1 MELFSFDALVG
12 LSGSFVLFLEL
23 DFTAD
28 ILNDFRELFN
38 PPASNFQ
45 GTFLSFS
52 LRGRELSEE
61 TLECVFLFRVLA
73 RNLLSRK
80 SHETGD
86 NVLM

>member
-12 LSGSFVLFLEL
+12 LSDSFVLFLEL

-45 GTFLSFS
+45 GTFLSCS
-52 LRGRELSEE
+52 LRGENFLKRHLSIFFFSSIGAKFIVTEV
-61 TLECVFLFRVLA
+61 T
-73 RNLLSRK
+73 
-80 SHETGD
+80 
-86 NVLM
+86 